1 MALTMT
7 AIHDM
12 LAPGAKALGYELV
25 AVELG
30 GGDTSVLCCYI
41 DSENGIG
48 VEDCAKASRQFSAI
62 LDVEDPISNKYN
74 LEVSSPGLDRPL
86 VTLEHFEESIDKKVK
101 IKLSM
106 PIDGRKRFTGFIIA
120 VNRDGHKSSVTLDVD
135 GQEFE
140 LVMADMDRARLVP
153 DYSVLPSID

>member
-7 AIHDM
+7 AIHNM

-30 GGDTSVLCCYI
+30 GGDISVLCCYI
-41 DSENGIG
+41 DSEDGIG
-48 VEDCAKASRQFSAI
+48 VDDCAKASRQFSAI

-86 VTLEHFEESIDKKVK
+86 VTLNHFEDSIDKKVK

-106 PIDGRKRFTGFIIA
+106 PIKGRKRFTGIIVA
-120 VNRDGHKSSVTLDVD
+120 VNRKQDKPSVILDVD
-135 GQEFE
+135 NQEFE
-140 LVMADMDRARLVP
+140 LVIADMDRARLVP

>member
-7 AIHDM
+7 AIHNM

-30 GGDTSVLCCYI
+30 GGDTSILCCYI

-62 LDVEDPISNKYN
+62 LDVEDPISSRYN
-74 LEVSSPGLDRPL
+74 LEVSSPGLVRPL
-86 VTLEHFEESIDKKVK
+86 ATLNLFEQSIGKKVK
-101 IKLSM
+101 VKLSM
-106 PIDGRKRFTGFIIA
+106 PIDGRKRFTGLVVA
-120 VNRDGHKSSVTLDVD
+120 VNSDEMNSTVTLDVD
-135 GQEFE
+135 GEEFE
-140 LVMADMDRARLVP
+140 LVVADMDRARLVP
-153 DYSVLPSID
+153 DFSVLPTIE

>member
-12 LAPGAKALGYELV
+12 LEPGAKALGYEPV

-41 DSENGIG
+41 DSENGID

-62 LDVEDPISNKYN
+62 LDVEDPI
-74 LEVSSPGLDRPL
+74 
-86 VTLEHFEESIDKKVK
+86 
-101 IKLSM
+101 
-106 PIDGRKRFTGFIIA
+106 
-120 VNRDGHKSSVTLDVD
+120 
-135 GQEFE
+135 
-140 LVMADMDRARLVP
+140 
-153 DYSVLPSID
+153 

>member
-7 AIHDM
+7 AIHEM

-48 VEDCAKASRQFSAI
+48 VDDCAKASRQFSAI
-62 LDVEDPISNKYN
+62 LDVEDPISSKYN

-86 VTLEHFEESIDKKVK
+86 VTLEHFEQAIDKKIKVK
-101 IKLSM
+101 LAM
-106 PIDGRKRFTGFIIA
+106 PLNGRKRFTGIVIEINKE
-120 VNRDGHKSSVTLDVD
+120 VGNESVLLNVD
-135 GQEFE
+135 NEEFE
-140 LVMADMDRARLVP
+140 LMVADMDRARLVP

>member
-1 MALTMT
+1 MT
-7 AIHDM
+7 AIHEM

-30 GGDTSVLCCYI
+30 GGDTSVLSCYI

-48 VEDCAKASRQFSAI
+48 VDDCAKASRQFSAI
-62 LDVEDPISNKYN
+62 LDVEDPISSRYL

-86 VTLEHFEESIDKKVK
+86 VTLEHFEQSIDKKIKVK
-101 IKLSM
+101 LAM
-106 PIDGRKRFTGFIIA
+106 PIDGRKRFTGI
-120 VNRDGHKSSVTLDVD
+120 VKSINKEEGNETVVLEVD
-135 GQEFE
+135 EEEFE
-140 LVMADMDRARLVP
+140 LTVADMDKARLVP

>member
-12 LAPGAKALGYELV
+12 LEPGAKALGYELV

-30 GGDTSVLCCYI
+30 GGDTSVLSCYI
-41 DSENGIG
+41 DSVDGIG
-48 VEDCAKASRQFSAI
+48 VDDCAKASRQFSAI
-62 LDVEDPISNKYN
+62 LDVEDPISSRYL

-86 VTLEHFEESIDKKVK
+86 VLLDHFEQAIGQKVK
-101 IKLSM
+101 IRMSTSQDK
-106 PIDGRKRFTGFIIA
+106 RKRFTGVVKA
-120 VNRDGHKSSVTLDVD
+120 VTESVVTIDVD

-140 LVMADMDRARLVP
+140 LIHADMDRARLVP

>member
-7 AIHDM
+7 AIHEM

-30 GGDTSVLCCYI
+30 GGDTSVLSCYI

-48 VEDCAKASRQFSAI
+48 VDDCAKASRQFSAI
-62 LDVEDPISNKYN
+62 LDVEDPISSRYL

-86 VTLEHFEESIDKKVK
+86 VTLEHFEQSIDKKIKVK
-101 IKLSM
+101 LAM
-106 PIDGRKRFTGFIIA
+106 PIDGRKRFTGI
-120 VNRDGHKSSVTLDVD
+120 VKSINKEEGNETVVLEVD
-135 GQEFE
+135 EEEFE
-140 LVMADMDRARLVP
+140 LTVADMDKARLVP

>member
-7 AIHDM
+7 AIHNM

-41 DSENGIG
+41 DSKDGIG
-48 VEDCAKASRQFSAI
+48 VDDCAKASRQFSAI

-86 VTLEHFEESIDKKVK
+86 VTLDHFEDSLDKKVK

-106 PIDGRKRFTGFIIA
+106 PIEGRKRFTGIIVA
-120 VNRDGHKSSVTLDVD
+120 VNREQTKPSVTLDVD
-135 GQEFE
+135 GEEFE
-140 LVMADMDRARLVP
+140 LVVADMDRARLVP

>member
-7 AIHDM
+7 AIHEM

-48 VEDCAKASRQFSAI
+48 VDDCAKASRQFSAI
-62 LDVEDPISNKYN
+62 LDVEDPISSKYN

-86 VTLEHFEESIDKKVK
+86 VTLEHFEQAIDKKIKVK
-101 IKLSM
+101 LAM
-106 PIDGRKRFTGFIIA
+106 PLNGRKRFTGIVVEINKE
-120 VNRDGHKSSVTLDVD
+120 VGNESVLLNVD
-135 GQEFE
+135 NEEFE
-140 LVMADMDRARLVP
+140 LMVADMDRARLVP

>member
-1 MALTMT
+1 MT
-7 AIHDM
+7 AIHEM

-48 VEDCAKASRQFSAI
+48 VDDCAKASRQFSAI
-62 LDVEDPISNKYN
+62 LDVEDPISSKYN

-86 VTLEHFEESIDKKVK
+86 VTLEHFEQALGKKIKVK
-101 IKLSM
+101 LAM
-106 PIDGRKRFTGFIIA
+106 PINGRKRFTGIVAQI
-120 VNRDGHKSSVTLDVD
+120 NKEVD
-135 GQEFE
+135 SESIVLNVDNEEFE
-140 LVMADMDRARLVP
+140 LMVADMDRARLVP

>member
-7 AIHDM
+7 AIHNM

-86 VTLEHFEESIDKKVK
+86 VTLDHFEDAIEKKVK

-106 PIDGRKRFTGFIIA
+106 PIEGRKRFTGFLVV
-120 VNRDGHKSSVTLDVD
+120 VNREQAKPSVILDVD
-135 GQEFE
+135 GHEFE
-140 LVMADMDRARLVP
+140 LVVADMDRARLVP

>member
-1 MALTMT
+1 MT
-7 AIHDM
+7 TIHEI

-41 DSENGIG
+41 DSENGID

-62 LDVEDPISNKYN
+62 LDVEDPISNKYH

-86 VTLEHFEESIDKKVK
+86 VTPEHFKSVKGKRVK
-101 IKLSM
+101 IKLSI
-106 PIDGRKRFTGFIIA
+106 PIEGRKRFTGEV
-120 VNRDGHKSSVTLDVD
+120 VNVINVDENYSVVLNVD
-135 GQEFE
+135 GEEFE
-140 LVMADMDRARLVP
+140 LKVAEMDRARLVP
-153 DYSVLPSID
+153 DYSVLPQID

>member
-7 AIHDM
+7 AIHEM

-48 VEDCAKASRQFSAI
+48 VDDCAKASRQFSAI
-62 LDVEDPISNKYN
+62 LDVEDPIASRYN

-86 VTLEHFEESIDKKVK
+86 VTLEHFEQAIDKKIKVK
-101 IKLSM
+101 LAM
-106 PIDGRKRFTGFIIA
+106 PIEGRKRFTGII
-120 VNRDGHKSSVTLDVD
+120 KSVSKEEGNETIVLNVD
-135 GQEFE
+135 EEEFE
-140 LVMADMDRARLVP
+140 LMVADMDRARLVP